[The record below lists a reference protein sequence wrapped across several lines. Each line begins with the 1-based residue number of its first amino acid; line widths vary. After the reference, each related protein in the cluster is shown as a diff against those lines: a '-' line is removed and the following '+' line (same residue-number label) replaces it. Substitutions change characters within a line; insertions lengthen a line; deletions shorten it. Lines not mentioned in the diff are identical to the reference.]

1 MNIRKILAAA
11 VATAIVLHSRAAPP
25 QAPEETLSINDR
37 EYLEMTGLNVMLAHD
52 YYPEGHQGGVGVIL
66 NGQRVATN
74 GDLRLDPT
82 PGQWQPTPAVG
93 SRQVDRTANEI
104 SVRMSYPDEKIDRKG
119 NNPIGYPDLKF
130 SYVLKVKPEGSAFRI
145 IVDLDAPL
153 PAAWVGR
160 VGFNIELFPGI
171 LFGKSFQIGDQRG
184 IFPRQANGPGAFT
197 GGDYELDP
205 LGHGSKLSIAPESDR
220 QRMTI
225 EAVHGGELAL
235 LDGRAKHNNGWF
247 VVRSLV
253 PAGATKGAIEWI
265 VRPHAISNWRSDPV
279 IQVSQVGYHPK
290 QQKIAI
296 IELDRKE
303 AVVKQVALY
312 RLTETGAEKVVEGPA
327 RDWGRFLRF
336 RYLQY
341 DFTQVAAPGM
351 YEVGYGDLRSNPFEI
366 GARVFERNVWQPTVE
381 YFLPVQ
387 MAHMRVNDKYRV
399 WHGLAHIDDALMAP
413 INHNHFDGYEQGP
426 STLTKFKP
434 GEHVPGLD
442 RGGWYDAGDHD
453 LRIESQI
460 DTVHGLALAWELF
473 HPDLDNT
480 TIDQAARIV
489 EIHQPDGKPDVLQQI
504 EHGILTIVG
513 GYNSMGRL
521 YRGIQDASLHQYTF
535 LGDAAAMT
543 DNQVFLGTTDTTRK
557 VLAATAVTG
566 DQSESKIV
574 DQDTVDLAMKVL
586 AKAAVEG
593 DQTEPKIGD
602 LPPLGSRGSADDRW
616 VFTEEN
622 PRSELS
628 TAGGL
633 AAAYRALKGFNAP
646 LADDCLRIAEEL
658 WTKAKAS
665 DSSLFRLEPA
675 IELYQT
681 TGDKKYADVILGLQD
696 QIVADMDQFGWLGAR
711 SLPLIKD
718 PAYTAKIRAAL
729 RTYRA
734 QVDKLEAATPY
745 GIPYTPDVWGA
756 GWEIQRFGVQQYFL
770 HAGAPDIFTAAPTF
784 AALNFILGCHPGSN
798 TASFVSGVGAKSM
811 IPAYGMNRAD
821 WSYIPGGITSGT
833 ALIRPDFPELL
844 EWPFLWQQGE
854 YCMGYPTSDYVFLV
868 LAADHLLNQ

>member
-1 MNIRKILAAA
+1 MNIRKTLGAVVALATILHASAATP
-11 VATAIVLHSRAAPP
+11 VNPDES
-25 QAPEETLSINDR
+25 LSINDQ

-52 YYPEGHQGGVGVIL
+52 FYPEGHQGGVGVIL

-82 PGQWQPTPAVG
+82 PGQWQPTPSVG
-93 SRQVDRTANEI
+93 PREVDRSAQEI
-104 SVRMSYPDEKIDRKG
+104 SVRMSYPDEKINRKG

-130 SYVLKVKPEGSAFRI
+130 SYVVKVKPDGSAFRI
-145 IVDLDAPL
+145 IVDLDEPL
-153 PAAWVGR
+153 PASWIGR
-160 VGFNIELFPGI
+160 VGFNIELYPGI
-171 LFGKSFQIGDQRG
+171 LFGKSFMIGDQRG
-184 IFPRQANGPGAFT
+184 IFPRQANGPGSYT
-197 GGDYELDP
+197 DGDYEVDP
-205 LGHGSKLSIAPESDR
+205 LGHGAKLTIAPESDR

-225 EAVHGGELAL
+225 EAVHGGELNL

-253 PAGATKGAIEWI
+253 PAGATKNAIEWL
-265 VRPHAISNWRSDPV
+265 VRPHPIPGWRSDPV
-279 IQVSQVGYHPK
+279 IQVSQIGYHPR

-296 IELDRKE
+296 IELDRRETESKP
-303 AVVKQVALY
+303 VMLF
-312 RLTETGAEKVVEGPA
+312 RLNSMGLEKVIEGPA
-327 RDWGRFLRF
+327 KDWGRFLRY

-341 DFTQVAAPGM
+341 DFTNVVTPGM

-366 GARVFERNVWQPTVE
+366 GERVYERNVWQPTVE

-399 WHGLAHIDDALMAP
+399 WHGLSHIDDALMAP
-413 INHNHFDGYEQGP
+413 VNLNHFDGYEQGP
-426 STLTKFKP
+426 STLTKFKS

-442 RGGWYDAGDHD
+442 RGGWFDAGDHD

-480 TIDQAARIV
+480 MIDQASRIV

-504 EHGILTIVG
+504 EHGVLTIVG

-535 LGDAAAMT
+535 LGDAADMT
-543 DNQVFLGTTDTTRK
+543 DNLVFHDTDG
-557 VLAATAVTG
+557 A
-566 DQSESKIV
+566 
-574 DQDTVDLAMKVL
+574 AMKVL
-586 AKAAVEG
+586 AAAAVAG
-593 DQTEPKIGD
+593 DQTEPKID
-602 LPPLGSRGSADDRW
+602 HLPPLGSPGSADDRW

-622 PRSELS
+622 PRRELD

-633 AAAYRALKGFNAP
+633 AAAYRALKGFNDP
-646 LADDCLRIAEEL
+646 LANDCLRIAREL
-658 WTKAKAS
+658 WTNAKAPRI
-665 DSSLFRLEPA
+665 SLERLEPA

-681 TGDKKYADVILGLQD
+681 TGEKKYADVILGLQD
-696 QIVADMDQFGWLGAR
+696 QIVARVARFGWLGAR
-711 SLPLIKD
+711 SLSLIKD
-718 PAYTAKIRAAL
+718 PGYTAKIRAAL
-729 RTYRA
+729 QSYKA
-734 QVDKLEAATPY
+734 QVDELGKATPY
-745 GIPYTPDVWGA
+745 GIPYTPEIWGA

-770 HAGAPDIFTAAPTF
+770 HVGAPDIFTDDYMLDS
-784 AALNFILGCHPGSN
+784 LNFILGCHPGSN
-798 TASFVSGVGAKSM
+798 TASFVSGVGARSM
-811 IPAYGMNRAD
+811 IPGYGMNRAD
-821 WSYIPGGITSGT
+821 WSYIPGGIASGT

-854 YCMGYPTSDYVFLV
+854 YCLGYPTSDYVFLV
-868 LAADHLLNQ
+868 LAADHLLNK

>member
-1 MNIRKILAAA
+1 MNIRKTLGAVVALATILHASAATPA
-11 VATAIVLHSRAAPP
+11 NPDES
-25 QAPEETLSINDR
+25 LSINDQ

-52 YYPEGHQGGVGVIL
+52 FYPEGHQGGVGVIL
-66 NGQRVATN
+66 NGERVATN

-93 SRQVDRTANEI
+93 QRKVDRNAQEI
-104 SVRMSYPDEKIDRKG
+104 SVRMSYPDEKINRKG

-130 SYVLKVKPEGSAFRI
+130 GYVVKVKPDGSAFRI
-145 IVDLDAPL
+145 IVDLDEPL
-153 PAAWVGR
+153 PSSWVGK
-160 VGFNIELFPGI
+160 VGFNIELYPGV
-171 LFGKSFQIGDQRG
+171 LFGKSFLIGDEKG
-184 IFPRQANGPGAFT
+184 ILPRQANGPGSYAD
-197 GGDYELDP
+197 GDYEVEA
-205 LGHGSKLSIAPESDR
+205 LGRGTTLTIAPESDR

-225 EAVHGGELAL
+225 EAVHGGELTL

-253 PAGATKGAIEWI
+253 PAGATKNAIEWV
-265 VRPHAISNWRSDPV
+265 VRPHPIPGWKSDPV

-290 QQKIAI
+290 QQKTAT

-303 AVVKQVALY
+303 TELRPVALY
-312 RLTETGAEKVVEGPA
+312 RLTSTGLEKVIEGPA
-327 RDWGRFLRF
+327 KDWGRFLRY

-341 DFTQVAAPGM
+341 DFTSVVAPGM

-366 GARVFERNVWQPTVE
+366 GERVYERNVWQPTVE

-399 WHGLAHIDDALMAP
+399 WHGLSHIDDALMAP
-413 INHNHFDGYEQGP
+413 VNHNHFDGYEQGP

-442 RGGWYDAGDHD
+442 RGGWFDAGDHD

-480 TIDQAARIV
+480 MIDQASRIV

-504 EHGILTIVG
+504 EHGVLSIVG

-535 LGDAAAMT
+535 LGDAADMT
-543 DNQVFLGTTDTTRK
+543 DNQVFHDTDG
-557 VLAATAVTG
+557 A
-566 DQSESKIV
+566 
-574 DQDTVDLAMKVL
+574 AMKVL
-586 AKAAVEG
+586 AAAAVAG
-593 DQTEPKIGD
+593 DQTEPKID
-602 LPPLGSRGSADDRW
+602 HLPPLGSPGSADDRW

-622 PRSELS
+622 PRRELD

-633 AAAYRALKGFNAP
+633 TAAYRALKGFNDP
-646 LADDCLRIAEEL
+646 LANDCLRIAREL
-658 WTKAKAS
+658 WTNAKAPTI
-665 DSSLFRLEPA
+665 SLWRLESA

-681 TGDKKYADVILGLQD
+681 TGEQKYADVILGLQD
-696 QIVADMDQFGWLGAR
+696 QIVARVDRVGWLGAR
-711 SLPLIKD
+711 SLSLIKD

-729 RTYRA
+729 KSYRT
-734 QVDKLEAATPY
+734 QVDELGRATPY
-745 GIPYTPDVWGA
+745 GIPYTPEIWGA
-756 GWEIQRFGVQQYFL
+756 GWEIQRFGVEQYFL
-770 HAGAPDIFTAAPTF
+770 HVGAPDIFTEDYMLDS
-784 AALNFILGCHPGSN
+784 LNFILGCHPGSN

-811 IPAYGMNRAD
+811 IPGYGMNRAD
-821 WSYIPGGITSGT
+821 WSYIPGGIASGT

-854 YCMGYPTSDYVFLV
+854 YCLGYPTSDYVFLV
-868 LAADHLLNQ
+868 LAADHLLNK

>member
-1 MNIRKILAAA
+1 MNIRKTLGAVVALATILHASAATPA
-11 VATAIVLHSRAAPP
+11 NPDES
-25 QAPEETLSINDR
+25 LSINDQ

-52 YYPEGHQGGVGVIL
+52 FYPEGHQGGVGVIL
-66 NGQRVATN
+66 NGERVATN

-93 SRQVDRTANEI
+93 QRKVDRNAQEI
-104 SVRMSYPDEKIDRKG
+104 SVRMSYPDEKINRKG

-130 SYVLKVKPEGSAFRI
+130 GYVVKVKPDGSAFRI
-145 IVDLDAPL
+145 IVDLDEPL
-153 PAAWVGR
+153 PSSWVGK
-160 VGFNIELFPGI
+160 VGFNIELYPGV
-171 LFGKSFQIGDQRG
+171 LFGKSFLIGDEKG
-184 IFPRQANGPGAFT
+184 IFPRQANGPGSYAD
-197 GGDYELDP
+197 GDYEVEP
-205 LGHGSKLSIAPESDR
+205 LGRGTTLTIAPESDR

-225 EAVHGGELAL
+225 EAVHGGELTL

-253 PAGATKGAIEWI
+253 PAGATKNAIEWV
-265 VRPHAISNWRSDPV
+265 VRPHPIPGWKSDPV

-290 QQKIAI
+290 QQKTAT

-303 AVVKQVALY
+303 TELRPVALY
-312 RLTETGAEKVVEGPA
+312 RLTSTGLEKVIEGPA
-327 RDWGRFLRF
+327 KDWGRFLRY

-341 DFTQVAAPGM
+341 DFTSVVAPGM

-366 GARVFERNVWQPTVE
+366 GERVYERNVWQPTVE

-399 WHGLAHIDDALMAP
+399 WHGLSHIDDALMAP
-413 INHNHFDGYEQGP
+413 VNHNHFDGYEQGP

-442 RGGWYDAGDHD
+442 RGGWFDAGDHD

-480 TIDQAARIV
+480 MIDQASRIV

-504 EHGILTIVG
+504 EHGVLSIVG

-535 LGDAAAMT
+535 LGDAADMT
-543 DNQVFLGTTDTTRK
+543 DNQVFHDTDG
-557 VLAATAVTG
+557 A
-566 DQSESKIV
+566 
-574 DQDTVDLAMKVL
+574 AMKVL
-586 AKAAVEG
+586 AAAAVAG
-593 DQTEPKIGD
+593 DQTEPKID
-602 LPPLGSRGSADDRW
+602 HLPPLGSPGSADDRW

-622 PRSELS
+622 PRRELD

-633 AAAYRALKGFNAP
+633 TAAYRALKGFNDP
-646 LADDCLRIAEEL
+646 LANDCLRIAREL
-658 WTKAKAS
+658 WTNAKAPTI
-665 DSSLFRLEPA
+665 SLWRLESA

-681 TGDKKYADVILGLQD
+681 TGEQKYADVILGLQD
-696 QIVADMDQFGWLGAR
+696 QIVARVDRVGWLGAR
-711 SLPLIKD
+711 SLSLIKD

-729 RTYRA
+729 KSYRT
-734 QVDKLEAATPY
+734 QVDELGRATPY
-745 GIPYTPDVWGA
+745 GIPYTPEIWGA
-756 GWEIQRFGVQQYFL
+756 GWEIQRFGVEQYFL
-770 HAGAPDIFTAAPTF
+770 HVGAPDIFTEDYMLDS
-784 AALNFILGCHPGSN
+784 LNFILGCHPGSN

-811 IPAYGMNRAD
+811 IPGYGMNRAD
-821 WSYIPGGITSGT
+821 WSYIPGGIASGT

-854 YCMGYPTSDYVFLV
+854 YCLGYPTSDYVFLV
-868 LAADHLLNQ
+868 LAADHLLNK